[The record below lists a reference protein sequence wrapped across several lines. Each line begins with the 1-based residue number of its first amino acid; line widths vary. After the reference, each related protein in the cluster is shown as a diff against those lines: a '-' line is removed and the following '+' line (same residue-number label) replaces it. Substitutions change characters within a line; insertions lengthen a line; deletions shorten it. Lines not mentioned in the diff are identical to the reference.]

1 MSEKEKDITQVDI
14 QVDISCEELLDAFL
28 LALDDLLSAA
38 MEKPI
43 PPWKTRISFPI
54 ISSVL
59 FSLEEKRE
67 MTLTLCSKIF
77 VNEPRVEKKFSSI
90 EVRLSMDLF
99 GDLDDVYFVV
109 VLRDGSEVALAA
121 SQLNSLADL
130 AFIIVLWDKLRRMG
144 FDFIEKMEKNVAE
157 KRGLLEKAEESLK
170 RLIVLLQVV
179 LL

>member
-1 MSEKEKDITQVDI
+1 
-14 QVDISCEELLDAFL
+14 
-28 LALDDLLSAA
+28 
-38 MEKPI
+38 
-43 PPWKTRISFPI
+43 
-54 ISSVL
+54 
-59 FSLEEKRE
+59 
-67 MTLTLCSKIF
+67 
-77 VNEPRVEKKFSSI
+77 
-90 EVRLSMDLF
+90 MDLF

-157 KRGLLEKAEESLK
+157 KRGLLEKVEESLK
-170 RLIVLLQVV
+170 RLVVLLQVV